1 MGIRWLWL
9 VALSLCI
16 GVVVVGCAPG
26 VAVEVDLEQ
35 WAGPWEN
42 VDSSSRATLYYN
54 VTRDRRALRFQPY
67 GSCSPQECV
76 NDVVVIRDGEWRVD
90 EAGMPAAQKFVDQ
103 GFATR
108 DHVFRLVA
116 PSLFEVETR
125 TVFRDD
131 RAPQHIVQQYRPDA
145 TSSARGGLS
154 GEFTG
159 TTRSS
164 LDDWRALGPI
174 SASFEQEG
182 VTVTGTLVADE
193 GVLAECW
200 GSPAS
205 IRGRRDGHVVVGTLR
220 GAAGRSSVVI
230 HLLDGV
236 HVTYEGG
243 DYVGRCREVG
253 QSFALGRLRP

>member
-1 MGIRWLWL
+1 MGVRWRWF
-9 VALSLCI
+9 VALSLCV
-16 GVVVVGCAPG
+16 GTLVVGCAPG

-35 WAGPWEN
+35 WAGPWQN

-54 VTRDRRALRFQPY
+54 VTRDRAALRFQPY
-67 GSCSPQECV
+67 ASCSPQECV
-76 NDVVVIRDGEWRVD
+76 NDVIVIRDGEWRLD
-90 EAGMPAAQKFVDQ
+90 EAGVPAARTFVDD

-116 PSLFEVETR
+116 PSLLEVETR

-145 TSSARGGLS
+145 TSSARGALS
-154 GEFTG
+154 GEFAG

-164 LDDWRALGPI
+164 FDDVRALGPM
-174 SASFEQEG
+174 SGTFEQEG
-182 VTVTGTLVADE
+182 ATVTGTLVADA
-193 GVLAECW
+193 GVVAECW

-236 HVTYEGG
+236 HLMYDGG
-243 DYVGRCREVG
+243 DYVGPCRAMPAR
-253 QSFALGRLRP
+253 FPLGRLRP